1 MRILHL
7 SDLHIGKR
15 LNEFSLLDDQACI
28 FDQIIAIIKDV
39 RIDGVIIAG
48 DIFDKPTPPNG
59 AVHLFDDFL
68 SRLSALSLPVF
79 IISGNHD
86 SAERIAFGSRLFEK
100 SNVFISPVYDGSI
113 KKAVLNDEYGIVN
126 FYLLPFIKPASVR
139 PFFPD
144 AEINTYNDAV
154 KTALGAI
161 DVNPAERNIIISHQ
175 FVTGAF
181 VSDSEEI
188 LVGGLDNIDASLFD
202 AFDYAALGHIHT
214 PQHVGRDQV
223 RYCGTPL
230 KYSFSEAD
238 KNKSVTV
245 IDLKEKGNLNIEEY
259 PLTPR
264 HDLRRIKGTYDEL
277 VSRANYTE
285 ENRYDYI
292 AATLTDEQEIPQAI
306 AKLRVIY
313 PNIMQLGYD
322 NARTRISQT
331 IESAAVSDLK
341 TPLELF
347 DEFYALQNNQPMNEE
362 QRLLVGRLISDIW
375 EEKA

>member
-15 LNEFSLLDDQACI
+15 LNEFSLLDDQAYI
-28 FDQIIAIIKDV
+28 FDQIIAIIKDK

-100 SNVFISPVYDGSI
+100 SNVFISPVYDGNI
-113 KKAVLNDEYGIVN
+113 KKAVLNDEYGAVN

-144 AEINTYNDAV
+144 AAINTYNDAV
-154 KTALGAI
+154 KTALSTLDI
-161 DVNPAERNIIISHQ
+161 NSAERNIITAHQ

-214 PQHVGRDQV
+214 PQHVGREQV

-245 IDLKEKGNLNIEEY
+245 IDLKEKGSLSIEEY

-277 VSRANYTE
+277 TCRANYTE
-285 ENRYDYI
+285 ENRHDYI

-313 PNIMQLGYD
+313 PNIMQLSYD

-331 IESAAVSDLK
+331 IESAAVSDMK

-362 QRLLVGRLISDIW
+362 QRRLVSRLINDIW

>member
-15 LNEFSLLDDQACI
+15 LNEFSLLDDQAYI
-28 FDQIIAIIKDV
+28 FDQIIAIAKDAQ
-39 RIDGVIIAG
+39 IDGVIIAG
-48 DIFDKPTPPNG
+48 DIFDKATPPSG

-100 SNVFISPVYDGSI
+100 SNVFISPVYDGNV
-113 KKAVLNDEYGIVN
+113 KKASLADEYGTVN

-144 AEINTYNDAV
+144 TEINTYNDAV
-154 KTALGAI
+154 KTALSTLDI
-161 DVNPAERNIIISHQ
+161 NPAERNIIIAHQ

-214 PQHVGRDQV
+214 PQHVGREQV

-238 KNKSVTV
+238 KSKSVTV
-245 IDLKEKGNLNIEEY
+245 IGLKEKGSLSIEEY
-259 PLTPR
+259 PLMPKY
-264 HDLRRIKGTYDEL
+264 DLRCIKGTYDEL

-292 AATLTDEQEIPQAI
+292 SATLTDEQEIPQAI

-331 IESAAVSDLK
+331 IESAAVSDMK

-347 DEFYALQNNQPMNEE
+347 DEFYALQNNQPMNEA
-362 QRLLVGRLISDIW
+362 QRLLVSRLISDIW

>member
-15 LNEFSLLDDQACI
+15 LNEFSLLDDQAYI
-28 FDQIIAIIKDV
+28 FDQIIAIAKDAQ
-39 RIDGVIIAG
+39 IDGVIIAG
-48 DIFDKPTPPNG
+48 DIFDKATPPSG

-68 SRLSALSLPVF
+68 SRLSALTLPVF

-100 SNVFISPVYDGSI
+100 SNVFISPVYDGNV
-113 KKAVLNDEYGIVN
+113 KKTSLADEFGTVN

-154 KTALGAI
+154 KTALNALEI
-161 DVNPAERNIIISHQ
+161 NRFERNIIIAHQ

-202 AFDYAALGHIHT
+202 TFDYAALGHIHT
-214 PQHVGRDQV
+214 PQHVGREQV

-245 IDLKEKGNLNIEEY
+245 IDLKEKGNLSIEEY

-277 VSRANYTE
+277 TCRANYTE
-285 ENRYDYI
+285 QNRYDYI

-313 PNIMQLGYD
+313 PNIMQLAYD

-331 IESAAVSDLK
+331 IESAAVSDVK

-347 DEFYALQNNQPMNEE
+347 DEFYALQNNQPMNED
-362 QRLLVGRLISDIW
+362 QRRLVSRLISDIW